1 MCGQI
6 LYWKKCRIVDQAA
19 TAGAEVVMAEDV
31 RAGVAAVTDVVEAAV
46 VTDVAVARDADVQAE
61 VADAQAEVTAVVRA
75 GRAAGA
81 VRAVARLIPTVTAL
95 DATNRRFCCSVGS
108 IL

>member
-19 TAGAEVVMAEDV
+19 TAGAEVVMAEDA
-31 RAGVAAVTDVVEAAV
+31 RAGVAVARDVVEAAV
-46 VTDVAVARDADVQAE
+46 VTDVAVARDADAPAE
-61 VADAQAEVTAVVRA
+61 VADAPAEVTAGVRV

-81 VRAVARLIPTVTAL
+81 VRAVARPIPTVTVL

>member
-1 MCGQI
+1 LCGQNI

-19 TAGAEVVMAEDV
+19 AADAEAAVAEDV
-31 RAGVAAVTDVVEAAV
+31 RTGVAAVTDVEAAV
-46 VTDVAVARDADVQAE
+46 VTDAAVARDADVPVQ
-61 VADAQAEVTAVVRA
+61 VADAQVEVIVVVPA

-81 VRAVARLIPTVTAL
+81 VRAVARPIPMVTAL
-95 DATNRRFCCSVGS
+95 ETTSRRFCCIVDS